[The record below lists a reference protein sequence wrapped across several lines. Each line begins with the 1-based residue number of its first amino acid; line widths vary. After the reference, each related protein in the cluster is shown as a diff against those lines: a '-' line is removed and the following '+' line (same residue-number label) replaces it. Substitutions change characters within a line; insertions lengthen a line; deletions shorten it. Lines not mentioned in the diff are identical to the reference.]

1 MVYRWRENG
10 RGRLPEVID
19 MVIATGKGSFGKA
32 GVVVDRGCCGKTGG
46 AGNWGELGAEDGGGA
61 VFLAEVGE
69 RYLDGDVS
77 LEGLSSR
84 MAVNGRGFQLN

>member
-1 MVYRWRENG
+1 MVYRRRENG
-10 RGRLPEVID
+10 RGRLPEVVD

-32 GVVVDRGCCGKTGG
+32 GVVVGGGCYGKTGG
-46 AGNWGELGAEDGGGA
+46 AGDWGELGAEDGGGA

-69 RYLDGDVS
+69 RYLGGDVS

-84 MAVNGRGFQLN
+84 TALNGSGLS